1 MPRFR
6 SSSSGV
12 TVSVSE
18 ETAELL
24 DSEWEPF
31 DDETK
36 KTRTA
41 RAAKSEE

>member
-6 SSSSGV
+6 SSISGV
-12 TVSVSE
+12 AVSVSE
-18 ETAELL
+18 ETVELL

-36 KTRTA
+36 KA
-41 RAAKSEE
+41 RGARVSKSEN